1 MLMKSIVAAT
11 SLFLASVAPVLAQ
24 QPPTNH
30 IPEPES
36 LLLFGAGL
44 AAAIAFGV
52 IRRRK

>member
-1 MLMKSIVAAT
+1 MTIKSALAAIGLFVASAT
-11 SLFLASVAPVLAQ
+11 PALAQ
-24 QPPTNH
+24 AAAP